1 MSKPKLFRWI
11 LMLSFLA
18 MLNIGNTSAADTSL
32 PSYYPSSF
40 QYEGFLR
47 EVGGD
52 GTLMISGIQYNLSP
66 NVLIHSLTTEHSSR
80 FALRESQEVGFT
92 ANRDTRI
99 ITELW
104 ILPNGSVEGT

>member
-1 MSKPKLFRWI
+1 MPNPSLFRWI
-11 LMLSFLA
+11 LILSFLA
-18 MLNIGNTSAADTSL
+18 MLNIGNTSAADTNL

-40 QYEGFLR
+40 QHEGFLR
-47 EVGGD
+47 EISGD

-80 FALRESQEVGFT
+80 FALNEGQEVGFT
-92 ANRDTRI
+92 ASRDTRV

-104 ILPNGSVEGT
+104 ILPKDSVKDA